1 MVIFDPFPIDWI
13 YILLGLLYFVPIY
26 FLVKYY
32 SKTKIIDYL
41 LLAGVFISAII
52 SELSA
57 RIQLGSISFIEVRV
71 EGWYYWDG
79 TFIEII
85 QSHYL
90 FWRLLTELSYS
101 LIYLLLLLY
110 ALRIK
115 MEYPSRIIWNG
126 VLLWII
132 SWLCLLVLYFTF
144 YTTFTS

>member
-101 LIYLLLLLY
+101 L
-110 ALRIK
+110 RIK

-144 YTTFTS
+144 YTTFTSIYRISI